1 MVVKSLTAAIVAG
14 AAALLACAAP
24 AAAATKSLEPKDVD
38 FSFEGPLG
46 KFDRAAVQRGFK
58 VYQEVCSSC
67 HSMDLVYY
75 RNLGQP
81 GGPFYNERYPNPND
95 NPWAKAIAA
104 EAMVADIDPDTG
116 DAITRPATP
125 ADHLRSPF
133 ANEAAARA
141 ANGGA
146 LPPDLSV
153 ITKAREGG
161 PAYIYSILT
170 GYVPPPAGLT
180 VPPGQYYNAYFPGDL
195 GSAWKGPRDKV
206 PPGGVLAMPFQL
218 PPDRVTFDDGTKATT
233 EQQAHDVV
241 TFLAWAAEPNQEER
255 KKTGLAVM
263 AYLIIFAGLMYA
275 SYRRIWRNVAH

>member
-116 DAITRPATP
+116 DAITRPATA

>member
-1 MVVKSLTAAIVAG
+1 
-14 AAALLACAAP
+14 
-24 AAAATKSLEPKDVD
+24 VD

-116 DAITRPATP
+116 DAITRPATT